1 MDPSMKTTIALYNLR
16 SHHFSNALKG
26 LGREELLRR
35 PNDSVN
41 PMLWIAGHMTV
52 SRFTLAHLMGAKN
65 EGPWKDLFSRGG
77 QTTELEDLP
86 DLSEIQAVWSAVS
99 EDLIG
104 RMENLGESELSRPV
118 APESFRFAD
127 KTLRGVIL
135 FRGHHESY
143 HVGQM
148 AYLRKWLG
156 YPGLVG

>member
-1 MDPSMKTTIALYNLR
+1 MDPGMETTIALYNLR
-16 SHHFSNALKG
+16 SRHFSNALKG

-35 PNDSVN
+35 PADTVN

-52 SRFTLAHLMGAKN
+52 SRCSLAHLMGAKD
-65 EGPWKDLFSRGG
+65 EGPWKDLFGRGAE
-77 QTTELEDLP
+77 TTELKDFP
-86 DLSEIQAVWSAVS
+86 DVSEIQAVWSDVS

-104 RMENLGESELSRPV
+104 RMENLRESELSSPV
-118 APESFRFAD
+118 APDSLRFAD

-135 FRGHHESY
+135 FRAYHESY
-143 HVGQM
+143 HVGQL